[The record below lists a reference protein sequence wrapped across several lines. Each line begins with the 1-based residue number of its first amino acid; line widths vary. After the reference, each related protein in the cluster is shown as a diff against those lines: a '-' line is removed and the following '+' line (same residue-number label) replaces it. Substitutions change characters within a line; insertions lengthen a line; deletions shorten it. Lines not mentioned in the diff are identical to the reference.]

1 MRVFCATFALA
12 QIGTVRMKIVLPA
25 AVILLVCLSKSA
37 GAHPLAIVPLP
48 RAGDCTLKFQAPPDT
63 KPSDVR
69 ITLDSDTAPLAP
81 AITAGSPMVAKLA
94 QPLAVNS
101 QVTVSVGTAF
111 VTALVQAPPDGAS
124 ATATVC
130 SADARRVAFDDREV
144 FEASG
149 FLGQVFDN
157 FSPKIDGGYVNDAA
171 ATSINS
177 RVTAGIE
184 AQYRLI
190 GKRNDDR
197 QLWLTAH
204 TLHGPRTADANCAD
218 IAACEKDQGSAAAT
232 FNYVLAHA

>member
-12 QIGTVRMKIVLPA
+12 ELGTVRMKIVLPA
-25 AVILLVCLSKSA
+25 TVILLVCLSKSA
-37 GAHPLAIVPLP
+37 GAHTLAIVPLP

-101 QVTVSVGTAF
+101 QVTVRVGTAF

-130 SADARRVAFDDREV
+130 SADAKEGGVRRSRGLRGVRVSRPGLRQFFAENRRRVCERCGRHQHQQPRY
-144 FEASG
+144 SG
-149 FLGQVFDN
+149 
-157 FSPKIDGGYVNDAA
+157 
-171 ATSINS
+171 
-177 RVTAGIE
+177 
-184 AQYRLI
+184 
-190 GKRNDDR
+190 
-197 QLWLTAH
+197 H
-204 TLHGPRTADANCAD
+204 
-218 IAACEKDQGSAAAT
+218 
-232 FNYVLAHA
+232 